1 MRGKLLNYEQLVKE
15 NKQDLLEDESRI
27 EQIELRLEKRQTKL
41 VEDKR
46 KRRTFS

>member
-1 MRGKLLNYEQLVKE
+1 MRGRLLNYEQLVKE
-15 NKQDLLEDESRI
+15 NKQDLLEDESKV

-46 KRRTFS
+46 NRRAIS

>member
-15 NKQDLLEDESRI
+15 NKRDLLEDESKV

>member
-1 MRGKLLNYEQLVKE
+1 MRGRLLNYEQLVKE
-15 NKQDLLEDESRI
+15 NKQDLLEDESKV

-46 KRRTFS
+46 NGRAIS